1 MQTRPQGASSGCI
14 ANGYILTLARDRRT
28 CRPIK
33 MGIDM
38 AVSMTPGEAMPAQ
51 LNSIPEALRP
61 PPDVFAQLLT
71 AAGKLRAEG
80 GSDDA
85 QRAAVIYK
93 HFEWGARYGAD
104 PPR

>member
-1 MQTRPQGASSGCI
+1 
-14 ANGYILTLARDRRT
+14 
-28 CRPIK
+28 
-33 MGIDM
+33 M
-38 AVSMTPGEAMPAQ
+38 AVSMAPGEAMTAQ

-93 HFEWGARYGAD
+93 LSEWGAGYGD
-104 PPR
+104 DQPPTSVNFPPTIGCT